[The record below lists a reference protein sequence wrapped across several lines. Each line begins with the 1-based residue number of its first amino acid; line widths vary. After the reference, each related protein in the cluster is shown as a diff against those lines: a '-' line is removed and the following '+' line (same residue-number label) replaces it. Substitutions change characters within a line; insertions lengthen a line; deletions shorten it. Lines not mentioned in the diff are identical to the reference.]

1 MRFEV
6 EIIEPHGFCS
16 GVAGALHKA
25 FDALGDHGG
34 AVWCL
39 HELVHNETV
48 VKDFELR
55 GMKFVESLGEVPH
68 GATVV
73 FSAHGVSPAVRREAE
88 MRALHVVD
96 ATCPFVAR
104 VHRTVKAAAER
115 GAPVVV
121 IGNAKHAEV
130 IGVAGEAEGGRV
142 AVVRSV
148 ADVDGIDFP
157 ANSEVVVV
165 SQTTLSADEVAD
177 VSAALK
183 AKFPKASFSPA
194 SEVCNATRDRQRAVR
209 EFAESHP
216 GAGVL
221 VLGSANSSNT
231 RRLAEIAEGAGARA
245 WRAGNMDELAAIDFG
260 GVQTVGVTS
269 GASTPESFLREAVDR
284 VTASAQADGRR

>member
-1 MRFEV
+1 MPLNV
-6 EIIEPHGFCS
+6 ETIEPHGFCS
-16 GVAGALHKA
+16 GVAGALQKA
-25 FDALGDHGG
+25 FGALGDHGG
-34 AVWCL
+34 TVYCL

-73 FSAHGVSPAVRREAE
+73 FSAHGVAPAVRREAE

-115 GAPVVV
+115 GVPVVIV
-121 IGNAKHAEV
+121 GNAKHAEV

-142 AVVRSV
+142 AVVRS
-148 ADVDGIDFP
+148 AAEVDGIGFP
-157 ANSEVVVV
+157 ADSEVVVV
-165 SQTTLSADEVAD
+165 SQTTLSADEVAEAA
-177 VSAALK
+177 AALK

-209 EFAESHP
+209 EFAEGHP

-221 VLGSANSSNT
+221 VLGSASSSNT
-231 RRLAEIAEGAGARA
+231 RRLAEIAEAAGARA

-260 GVQTVGVTS
+260 GICAVGVTS
-269 GASTPESFLREAVDR
+269 GASTPESFLRDAI
-284 VTASAQADGRR
+284 AFLS

>member
-1 MRFEV
+1 MQGAHHKREV
-6 EIIEPHGFCS
+6 RTIEPHGFCS
-16 GVAGALHKA
+16 GVSAALHKA
-25 FDALGDHGG
+25 FGALGDHGG
-34 AVWCL
+34 TVYCL

-48 VKDFELR
+48 VRDFELR
-55 GMKFVESLGEVPH
+55 GMKFVESLDDVPH

-73 FSAHGVSPAVRREAE
+73 FSAHGVSPAVRRAAE

-104 VHRTVKAAAER
+104 VHRTVAAAAER
-115 GAPVVV
+115 GVPVVV

-130 IGVAGEAEGGRV
+130 IGVAGETGDSGKV
-142 AVVRSV
+142 AVVRTV
-148 ADVDGIDFP
+148 ADVAGIPFDES
-157 ANSEVVVV
+157 SEVVVV

-177 VSAALK
+177 VTASLK
-183 AKFPKASFSPA
+183 SRFPRASFSPS

-209 EFAESHP
+209 EFAKANP

-231 RRLAEIAEGAGARA
+231 RRLAEIAEAAGVKA

-260 GVQTVGVTS
+260 PTGVLGVTS
-269 GASTPESFLREAVDR
+269 GASTPESFLDQAV
-284 VTASAQADGRR
+284 AFAAKA